1 MNRYSLIVIALSVAM
16 ALMSAW
22 RKDWDSFLVAAI
34 GIAIVSAPMIL
45 TGDPN
50 KGYDKHLM
58 GIAIIP
64 LVLFIVLFLVDSLFH
79 VQHYDGLSLAIVAMA
94 AMAFGMI
101 IAVFLNARTSI
112 SLPRRWVILFAYVF
126 ACSIA
131 VVFTFSTFIWMA
143 SQGYPLYN
151 GDFLNGQSN
160 DLVNSILMLP
170 GAVTAISAIIYSIVF
185 NTYLKRV
192 DSLELSRLTSGDA
205 L

>member
-1 MNRYSLIVIALSVAM
+1 MNRYSLVIIALSIAM

-22 RKDWDSFLVAAI
+22 RSDWNSLLVAAM
-34 GIAIVSAPMIL
+34 GIAIVGAPIMM

-64 LVLFIVLFLVDSLFH
+64 LVLFIILFVADSLFH
-79 VQHYDGLSLAIVAMA
+79 IQYYDGMSLAVDSMA
-94 AMAFGMI
+94 IMAFGMM
-101 IAVFLNARTSI
+101 IAVFLNASTSI
-112 SLPRRWVILFAYVF
+112 SLPRRWVILFAYVL
-126 ACSIA
+126 ACSVA
-131 VVFTFSTFIWMA
+131 VIFTFSTFIWMA

-151 GDFLNGQSN
+151 GDFKNGQSN

-185 NTYLKRV
+185 NMYLKRV
-192 DSLELSRLTSGDA
+192 GSLELSRLTSGDA